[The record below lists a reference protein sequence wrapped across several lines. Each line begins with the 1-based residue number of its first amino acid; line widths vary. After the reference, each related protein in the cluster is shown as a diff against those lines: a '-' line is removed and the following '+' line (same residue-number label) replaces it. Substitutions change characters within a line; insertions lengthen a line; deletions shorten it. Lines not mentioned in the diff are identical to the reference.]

1 MFLKF
6 LTYLLKSITL
16 PFISYADLNIEWAL
30 QFPSLLYKCEEAL
43 QFFLYICYSCCITC
57 LSVLVILL
65 LRSTFNDLQDNDGYL
80 NSSEIA
86 AAERRKTEL
95 LAIKEDL
102 DSSLTSN
109 YQLRLMLQ
117 KQLQKIL
124 VSQDSVQWISEINT
138 RFNAYSN
145 SMNRLV
151 AIIFFFFF
159 VIIFLWSIS
168 SRLSLELFI
177 WIFLFEAAL
186 HIFFFF
192 ELHSECVFTSSFSQ
206 CKLKAEKANER
217 LIKCF

>member
-16 PFISYADLNIEWAL
+16 PFISHADLNIEWAL

-145 SMNRLV
+145 SVNRLV
-151 AIIFFFFF
+151 TIIFFFFCYHIL
-159 VIIFLWSIS
+159 VINFFPSLIGIVYLNISVWSS
-168 SRLSLELFI
+168 S
-177 WIFLFEAAL
+177 A
-186 HIFFFF
+186 HFFFF
-192 ELHSECVFTSSFSQ
+192 WITFWMCFHFVFFSM
-206 CKLKAEKANER
+206 
-217 LIKCF
+217 